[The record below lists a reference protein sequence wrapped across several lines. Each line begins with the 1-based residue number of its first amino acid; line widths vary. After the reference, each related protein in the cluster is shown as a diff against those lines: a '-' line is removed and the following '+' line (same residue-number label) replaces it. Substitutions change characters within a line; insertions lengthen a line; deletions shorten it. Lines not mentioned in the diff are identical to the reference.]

1 MLEFEVP
8 SYVFLRSMLGTVTLA
23 TNHILLQFI
32 LISAYSL
39 DGFAVSAEALVG
51 LANGQKSRLKVRNS
65 ALKRTLWAL
74 FLAICMVVIFI
85 IFGEKLISL
94 MDKRWGS
101 MNLSTK
107 AFISDGYYSPH
118 GSSLFYAWWYFIVA
132 TQTRFVRKATIQS
145 FLVYSTFIAV
155 LFLIF
160 GNHGLWIFINIFF
173 FAQIIFL
180 LRYYPYLEKFK

>member
-1 MLEFEVP
+1 MEFEVP

-94 MDKRWGS
+94 MDKR
-101 MNLSTK
+101 
-107 AFISDGYYSPH
+107 
-118 GSSLFYAWWYFIVA
+118 
-132 TQTRFVRKATIQS
+132 
-145 FLVYSTFIAV
+145 
-155 LFLIF
+155 
-160 GNHGLWIFINIFF
+160 
-173 FAQIIFL
+173 
-180 LRYYPYLEKFK
+180 